1 MPDSS
6 QAVTRNIRVSV
17 HAHYIE
23 QRSRPEDGLW
33 FFAYRVELENVGD
46 ETTQLISRH
55 WVITDGEGRVE
66 EVRGPGV
73 IGEQP
78 VLAPG
83 DKFHYTSA
91 CPLPTSFGTMHG
103 SYQMVTS
110 EGDRFDAKIAPFS
123 LSLPHAVH

>member
-6 QAVTRNIRVSV
+6 VAVTRNIRVSV
-17 HAHYIE
+17 HARYVE

-33 FFAYRVELENVGD
+33 FFAYHVELENLGE
-46 ETTQLISRH
+46 ETVQLISRH
-55 WVITDGEGRVE
+55 WVITDGDARVE

-73 IGEQP
+73 VGEQP
-78 VLAPG
+78 ILEPG
-83 DKFHYTSA
+83 DTFQYTSA

-110 EGDRFDAKIAPFS
+110 DGQRFEVSIAPFS
-123 LSLPHAVH
+123 LSLPHLIH